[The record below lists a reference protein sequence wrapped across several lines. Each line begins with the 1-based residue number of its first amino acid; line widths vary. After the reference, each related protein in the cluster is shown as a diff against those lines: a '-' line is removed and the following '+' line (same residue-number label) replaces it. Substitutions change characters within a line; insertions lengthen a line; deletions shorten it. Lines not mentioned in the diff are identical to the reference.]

1 MSGIF
6 EGEVSVTSIDLI
18 IDYLSLKSKIGS
30 ESENGYKLY
39 VAEMWVGVIVVIIW
53 SGLLYLIGYY

>member
-39 VAEMWVGVIVVIIW
+39 VAEMWVSVIVVIIW